1 MTSAVL
7 SADLSLQ
14 GLLRAVREAAP
25 LAVRA
30 DALRSALLAC
40 PQVCQV
46 WYLSWQPSALTYA
59 QEGGVALPP
68 GQGDP
73 LAASDQV
80 LFERLQDEPVID
92 FAALRGLPC
101 WLAGRL
107 RRAAQRP

>member
-1 MTSAVL
+1 M
-7 SADLSLQ
+7 
-14 GLLRAVREAAP
+14 REAAP

-30 DALRSALLAC
+30 DALRSALLGLPARC
-40 PQVCQV
+40 ARCGN
-46 WYLSWQPSALTYA
+46 LSWQPSALTYA

-101 WLAGRL
+101 SAGRPPAP
-107 RRAAQRP
+107 RRPSTRDARWRWS